1 MPGIIVRGR
10 GAWIASLVFGVVL
23 LVVGIVIGQVFLMVA
38 GGAFALFG
46 LVFLILSLVTGGAT
60 D

>member
-1 MPGIIVRGR
+1 MLGIIVRGR
-10 GAWIASLVFGVVL
+10 AAWIASLVFGIAL

>member
-10 GAWIASLVFGVVL
+10 WAWIASLVFGVVL